1 MPSPPMRTIER
12 DELRAKLER
21 ADRFKLVNS
30 LGEWEFAAKHIP
42 GSIHFASRGA
52 MLGALRPED
61 DIVVYCTNP
70 SCAASIAAYEVLVN
84 RGYPHV
90 RRYAGGLEDWEAAGL
105 PLDGKRSP

>member
-1 MPSPPMRTIER
+1 MRTNER

-21 ADRFKLVNS
+21 AERFKLVNS

-90 RRYAGGLEDWEAAGL
+90 RRYAGGLGGWEGARL
-105 PLDGKRSP
+105 PLDAQRSP